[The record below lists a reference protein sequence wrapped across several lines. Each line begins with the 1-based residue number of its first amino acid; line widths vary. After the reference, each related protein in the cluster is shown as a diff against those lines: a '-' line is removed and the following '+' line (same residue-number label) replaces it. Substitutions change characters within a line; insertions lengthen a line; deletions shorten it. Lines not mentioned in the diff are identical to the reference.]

1 MLGQGQYGAVYR
13 GVYQGDTQ
21 VAVKTL
27 KATASTKDFL
37 LEAAIMKVLT
47 FPCPSIVPLDTF
59 PLCILKFRLVFRA
72 LLPSANLLVL
82 SPFRAQPS
90 GAATPAHCEPDG
102 GVQRG

>member
-59 PLCILKFRLVFRA
+59 PSCPLE
-72 LLPSANLLVL
+72 VL
-82 SPFRAQPS
+82 SCCSCSLAISQSPCSFAL
-90 GAATPAHCEPDG
+90 AC
-102 GVQRG
+102 